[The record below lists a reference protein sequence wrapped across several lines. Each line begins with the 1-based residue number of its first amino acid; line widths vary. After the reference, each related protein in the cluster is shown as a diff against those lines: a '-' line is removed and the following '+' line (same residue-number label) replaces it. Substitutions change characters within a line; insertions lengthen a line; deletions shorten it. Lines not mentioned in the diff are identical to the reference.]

1 MVAPSLVAFLPPLLL
16 ILVAAISPEPT
27 VAAHSHSKPKPF
39 PPLTPLRMQ
48 ALLRHERGS
57 SSRGGKLVVTAAAD
71 GTSSTAAIP
80 FTAHYFPQELDHF
93 TFTPNASMLFYQ
105 KYLVNDTFWRRP
117 SGGKGAATGPMFVY
131 TGNEGDIEW
140 FATNTGFVFDIAP
153 KFGALLVFI
162 EDDPTS
168 CPMFKSEA
176 EYRSML
182 ERGLGAEC
190 EHSRPYRS
198 QDMEWFRQDVI
209 QLKQCVLEMKQEI
222 RDIGKRAFVV
232 DKSCVLVACA
242 ACFLG
247 VILGMMCSRN

>member
-1 MVAPSLVAFLPPLLL
+1 
-16 ILVAAISPEPT
+16 
-27 VAAHSHSKPKPF
+27 
-39 PPLTPLRMQ
+39 
-48 ALLRHERGS
+48 
-57 SSRGGKLVVTAAAD
+57 
-71 GTSSTAAIP
+71 
-80 FTAHYFPQELDHF
+80 
-93 TFTPNASMLFYQ
+93 
-105 KYLVNDTFWRRP
+105 
-117 SGGKGAATGPMFVY
+117 MF
-131 TGNEGDIEW
+131 
-140 FATNTGFVFDIAP
+140 FGFQ
-153 KFGALLVFI
+153 
-162 EDDPTS
+162 DDPTS
-168 CPMFKSEA
+168 CPMFKLEA